1 MAGGGWGEDK
11 NDLSYHQGIAG
22 EARKIAGR
30 ERAQNMDDKLSRPG
44 AFSNPGGDQL
54 RCQVLAA
61 SGAASPEASPLPRGG
76 SVSAL

>member
-22 EARKIAGR
+22 EARKIGGR

-44 AFSNPGGDQL
+44 AF
-54 RCQVLAA
+54 
-61 SGAASPEASPLPRGG
+61 
-76 SVSAL
+76 